1 MIAMKS
7 IKLSSNI
14 LPSIFFAS
22 LLVLFVS
29 AKAIGSDPTQ
39 GRQFVVAAVGYYNV
53 ENLFDTILS
62 PLANDPEWT
71 PHGDNQWNTERYN
84 RKIHNISKVIGLMAQ
99 ELTPS
104 GPAVLGLS
112 EVENRQVMIDL
123 ANHPHI
129 KDRNYQV
136 VHYESPDRRGI
147 DVGLMYQPH
156 YFTYISSKPYPTRV
170 EGMDDFVTRDQ
181 LLVTG
186 ELLGERV
193 HFIVV
198 HWPSRL
204 GGERRSRPMRIAAA
218 NIARHIIDS
227 IQTSEPGARVM
238 IMGDFNDDPTDLSV
252 SRHLRAHDNRSKLSD
267 SDLYNPFLSFY
278 RRGIGTLA
286 FRDAWNLFD
295 MVILTPTLV
304 ANENDQLRLHRAE
317 VFNRPFLRQTSGRF
331 QGYGFRT
338 FAGGVYL
345 GGFSDHF
352 PVYVFLVRELQ

>member
-1 MIAMKS
+1 MNR
-7 IKLSSNI
+7 IKWLSNLY
-14 LPSIFFAS
+14 LPIFFAG
-22 LLVLFVS
+22 LLVLLVS
-29 AKAIGSDPTQ
+29 AKTTGSEPAQ
-39 GRQFVVAAVGYYNV
+39 GRKFVVAAVGYYNV

-71 PHGDNQWNTERYN
+71 PQGTNQWNTERYN
-84 RKIHNISKVIGLMAQ
+84 HKIHNISKVIGLMAQ

-147 DVGLMYQPH
+147 DVGLIYQPR
-156 YFTYISSKPYPTRV
+156 YFTYISSKSYPTRI
-170 EGMDDFVTRDQ
+170 EGRDDFVTRDQ

-186 ELLGERV
+186 ELLGERM

-204 GGERRSRPMRIAAA
+204 GGERRSRPLRIAAA
-218 NIARHIIDS
+218 NLARHIIDS
-227 IQTSEPGARVM
+227 IQTAEPGARVM
-238 IMGDFNDDPTDLSV
+238 IMGDFNDDPSDLSV
-252 SRHLRAHDNRSKLSD
+252 SRHLRAHDNKVKLTD
-267 SDLYNPFLSFY
+267 RDLYNPFLDFY
-278 RRGIGTLA
+278 RRGLGTLA
-286 FRDAWNLFD
+286 YRDAWNLFD
-295 MVILTPTLV
+295 MVILTPSLLS
-304 ANENDQLRLHRAE
+304 NENNQLHLLRAE

-352 PVYVFLVRELQ
+352 PVYVFLVREL

>member
-1 MIAMKS
+1 MKCT
-7 IKLSSNI
+7 KWVTNI
-14 LPSIFFAS
+14 YPLMFFA
-22 LLVLFVS
+22 VLFVLLTS
-29 AKAIGSDPTQ
+29 AKATGSDPAP
-39 GRQFVVAAVGYYNV
+39 GRQFVIAGVGYYNV

-71 PHGDNQWNTERYN
+71 PQGANQWNTERYN
-84 RKIHNISKVIGLMAQ
+84 RKIFNISKVIGLMGQ

-104 GPAVLGLS
+104 GIAVLGLS

-147 DVGLMYQPH
+147 DVGLMYQPR

-170 EGMDDFVTRDQ
+170 VGMDDFVTRDQ

-186 ELLGERV
+186 ELLGERM

-204 GGERRSRPMRIAAA
+204 GGERRSRPLRIAAA
-218 NIARHIIDS
+218 NLARHIIDS
-227 IQTSEPGARVM
+227 IQAAEPGARVM
-238 IMGDFNDDPTDLSV
+238 IMGDFNDDPSDLSV
-252 SRHLRAHDNRSKLSD
+252 SRHLRAHDNRSKLSGR
-267 SDLYNPFLSFY
+267 DLYNPFLDFY

-295 MVILTPTLV
+295 MVILTPSLL
-304 ANENDQLRLHRAE
+304 ANENKQFRLLRAE

-352 PVYVFLVRELQ
+352 PVYVFLVREL

>member
-1 MIAMKS
+1 MKCT
-7 IKLSSNI
+7 KWVTNI
-14 LPSIFFAS
+14 YPLMFFA
-22 LLVLFVS
+22 VLFVLLTS
-29 AKAIGSDPTQ
+29 AKATGSDPAP
-39 GRQFVVAAVGYYNV
+39 GRQFVIAGVGYYNV

-71 PHGDNQWNTERYN
+71 PQGANQWNTERYN
-84 RKIHNISKVIGLMAQ
+84 RKIFNISKVIGLMGQ

-104 GPAVLGLS
+104 GIAVLGLS

-147 DVGLMYQPH
+147 DVGLMYQPR

-170 EGMDDFVTRDQ
+170 VGMDDFVTRDQ

-186 ELLGERV
+186 ELLGERM

-204 GGERRSRPMRIAAA
+204 GGERRSRPLRIAAA
-218 NIARHIIDS
+218 KIARHIIDS
-227 IQTSEPGARVM
+227 IQNAEPGARVM
-238 IMGDFNDDPTDLSV
+238 IMGDFNDDPSDLSV
-252 SRHLRAHDNRSKLSD
+252 SRHLRAHDNRSKLSGR
-267 SDLYNPFLSFY
+267 DLYNPFLDFY

-295 MVILTPTLV
+295 MVILTPSLL
-304 ANENDQLRLHRAE
+304 ANENKQFRLLRAE

-352 PVYVFLVRELQ
+352 PVYVFLVREL